1 MLARALTIAT
11 ITLLCAAQ
19 GARAEAVIDG
29 ASAPGWQTLP
39 QWVAQNMA
47 EEYAVRDQ
55 DGALAFTA
63 TGAGKE
69 MAWLLPLAGK
79 GVSGDERYVL
89 VRYRA
94 EGFRADGGGYFL
106 HGQEGTRGGRA
117 YALANEVVSDGAWHT
132 LAVDLLAVE
141 PLEFTHNLVLK
152 VIVGAAGEARV
163 EIESIRFADTL
174 PGDATVARV
183 ASAPTAPSTTPVPLS
198 AEAFA
203 PQTGWTQSPASEHS
217 VAPAADGVRFAVR
230 GPAAGMRWLMS
241 LAEPVDT
248 AAQPWLSFRYRATG
262 ELDRSAYTLWLG
274 QDPGGASGE
283 RMIAFPAGD
292 VAADGAWHLVALKLA
307 KTFAVSQV
315 AVGLDAAGPEASLE
329 LADFGFSSGEPRWE
343 VADVLPYE
351 VRAGGWPAGQ
361 DGFTAAPVEVE
372 GGHPSVFLAR
382 RMGLAGWFSAP
393 EIAVGG
399 VPFSVPAEIGALTAT
414 GTADFGELRLA
425 LPADVREVYLLTA
438 NTAPSTEPWGI
449 DAARPRLQEMLDV
462 PEKVVL
468 ELRYADGTPEDLV
481 LPLDATSGRWGMKR
495 GLGVCVARPDASR
508 RATEL
513 VLREGMQT
521 AAFAIV
527 GATFSTNAP
536 RIAEP
541 DWSDLR
547 YAAPPADPLSGA
559 TPATAA
565 TGEVC
570 AGRLSASWRSD
581 GGLTWGALTVPGLPG
596 ALAVAQG
603 PVFEVTVGDEVL
615 PSDAWEVVAAEPRDG
630 GMVYRLRHAG
640 AKLAA
645 TVELAAGAAEEL
657 LLRMELV
664 NEGDAL
670 TVATLR
676 FPVLDGVA
684 IGSAEDTWYL
694 AGKRGGIINR
704 APLNIREPLGERHP
718 LQMDG
723 FFGPTAGLAL
733 ACLTHDTQ
741 AQHHFIRLAR
751 DERGGAWSCEY
762 PRQDLAPGEPFAATE
777 AALVLRAG
785 DWRAI
790 FAAYRDWLDSWFE
803 PVAPRQEW
811 FTNAFAVLATNVH
824 PDTGK
829 NPEQRGAIQPMVDT
843 MLHYIGVCDW
853 VNLFG
858 WGASTQWGGWG
869 DYADYDGVGGL
880 DYFRGNIAAVQG
892 QGIGVSLYLDGYLNS
907 AQGRFSGEY
916 AEDWAMLR
924 ADGSPQY
931 IEVYDAYNEC
941 PYQAPWREYLS
952 STYARVERDL
962 GARILYIDEYGSTDG
977 RWTCYGR
984 EHGHNGYQIPYAGE
998 VAMLEQIRAAVGPE
1012 VVLYTEYPPAEV
1024 SRRFL
1029 DGSITYQALWS
1040 ADQQELAPHF
1050 IDLPRFAFPDFKQF
1064 HITYYV
1070 GTRAGNWWVNK
1081 FPFFNGE
1088 VYRVGEPNLPWMDEP
1103 SREFIRR
1110 AIRIQCDH
1118 RATFASEECT
1128 PLVPTEHPDLFANR
1142 FTGPGET
1149 IFTLYNAG
1157 GRELRGGPRG
1167 GLLRVPHVP
1176 GATYEDLWNARP
1188 IEPRIDGDEA
1198 LLPVEIGPKSIGCV
1212 IQRVP

>member
-1 MLARALTIAT
+1 MLGRALTVAT
-11 ITLLCAAQ
+11 ITLL
-19 GARAEAVIDG
+19 GAGLAHAEAVIDG
-29 ASAPGWQTLP
+29 ASAPDWRPLP

-47 EEYAVRDQ
+47 EQYAASD
-55 DGALAFTA
+55 DGGTLVFTA
-63 TGAGKE
+63 TGAGRE
-69 MAWLLPLAGK
+69 MAWLLSLAGR
-79 GVSGDERYVL
+79 GVSGDERYII

-94 EGFRADGGGYFL
+94 QGFRTDGGGYFL

-117 YALANEVVSDGAWHT
+117 YALADEVVADGAWHT

-141 PLEFTHNLVLK
+141 PLEITHNLVVK
-152 VIVGAAGEARV
+152 AIVGTAGVARV
-163 EIESIRFADTL
+163 EIESIRFADVL
-174 PGDATVARV
+174 PADATVARV
-183 ASAPTAPSTTPVPLS
+183 VGVPTERTTTPVPLS
-198 AEAFA
+198 AEAFG
-203 PQTGWTQSPASEHS
+203 PRTGWTQSPAEEYS
-217 VAPAADGVRFAVR
+217 VTPTADGVRFQVH

-262 ELDRSAYTLWLG
+262 ELERSAYTIWLG

-292 VAADGAWHLVALKLA
+292 VQADGAWHTVALKLTQ
-307 KTFAVSQV
+307 TFAVSQI
-315 AVGLDAAGPEASLE
+315 AVGLDAAGPQATLW
-329 LADFGFSSGEPRWE
+329 LADLAFGSAEPRWE

-351 VRAGGWPAGQ
+351 VRAGAWPAGQ

-372 GGHPSVFLAR
+372 GGQPSAFLAR
-382 RMGLAGWFSAP
+382 RMGLASWFSAP
-393 EIAVGG
+393 EISVGG
-399 VPFSVPAEIGALTAT
+399 VPFSVPTEIGALRQT
-414 GTADFGELRLA
+414 GTGDFGELRIA

-449 DAARPRLQEMLDV
+449 DAARPRPQEMLDV

-468 ELRYADGTPEDLV
+468 ELRYADGPPDLV
-481 LPLDATSGRWGMKR
+481 LPLDAASGRWGMKR
-495 GLGVCVARPDASR
+495 GLGVCVAHPDPAR
-508 RATEL
+508 QPQEL
-513 VLREGMQT
+513 LLREGMQT

-527 GATFSTNAP
+527 GASFSTNAP
-536 RIAEP
+536 RVAEP
-541 DWSDLR
+541 GWSGLR
-547 YAAPPADPLSGA
+547 YPAPPADPFPA
-559 TPATAA
+559 APPPTPAT
-565 TGEVC
+565 GQVR
-570 AGRLSASWRSD
+570 AGRLTALWRSD
-581 GGLTWGALTVPGLPG
+581 GGLTWRGLSVPGLPG
-596 ALAVAQG
+596 ALTITRG
-603 PVFEVTVGDEVL
+603 PVFEVTVGDDVL

-640 AKLAA
+640 ARLAA
-645 TVELAAGAAEEL
+645 TVELAPGAAEEL

-694 AGKRGGIINR
+694 SGKRGGIINR
-704 APLNIREPLGERHP
+704 APISLREPLGERHP

-762 PRQDLAPGEPFAATE
+762 PRQDLAPGEPFVATE

-790 FAAYRDWLDSWFE
+790 FAAYRDWLDSWFA

-811 FTNAFAVLATNVH
+811 FTQAFAVLATNVH

-829 NPEQRGAIQPMVDT
+829 TAEQRGAIQPMVDT
-843 MLHYIGVCDW
+843 MLKYIGVCDW

-858 WGASTQWGGWG
+858 WGASKQWGGWG
-869 DYADYDGVGGL
+869 DYADYDGIGGL
-880 DYFRGNIAAVQG
+880 EYFRGNIAAVQD

-907 AQGRFSGEY
+907 AQGRFVGEH
-916 AEDWAMLR
+916 AQEWAMLR
-924 ADGSPQY
+924 PDGSPQY

-941 PYQAPWREYLS
+941 PYLAPWRDYLS

-977 RWTCYGR
+977 RWSCYGR
-984 EHGHNGYQIPYAGE
+984 EHGHNGYQVPYAGE
-998 VAMLEQIRAAVGPE
+998 AATLEAIRAAVGPD
-1012 VVLYTEYPPAEV
+1012 VALYTEYPPAEV

-1040 ADQQELAPHF
+1040 ADQQDLAPHF

-1088 VYRVGEPNLPWMDEP
+1088 VYRVGEPNLPYMDEP

-1110 AIRIQCDH
+1110 AILIQCDH
-1118 RATFASEECT
+1118 RATFASEDCT

-1142 FTGPGET
+1142 FAGPGET

-1157 GRELRGGPRG
+1157 GRSLRG
-1167 GLLRVPHVP
+1167 GLLRVPHLP
-1176 GATYEDLWNARP
+1176 GATYEDLWNGRP
-1188 IEPRIDGDEA
+1188 IEPELVGDEA
-1198 LLPVEIGPKSIGCV
+1198 LLPVEIGPKSIGCI
-1212 IQRVP
+1212 IQRIP